1 MAVIDPAQRY
11 TYRQYF
17 DLKIDA
23 IDLAQYFGYRFVK
36 APLELQEYVGEL
48 GDDITNITTKVNRVL
63 PRLVNLNEQIK
74 REMLV
79 APVIESVIHWGDA
92 QLRAEYDVN
101 VSFQL
106 QGTVDYL
113 ISAGNLAQVLVVE
126 AKRDDLDYGVSQ
138 LIAEMIALDQWERS
152 PSVEQQGYILGALTI
167 GTLWQFA
174 WLDRHTK
181 LITQGLEGYRVP
193 QELEKIMRILVWH
206 SSANPV

>member
-1 MAVIDPAQRY
+1 MAIIDPAQRY

-23 IDLAQYFGYRFVK
+23 IDLAQYFGYRFIK
-36 APLELQEYVGEL
+36 APLELQEYGGEL

-152 PSVEQQGYILGALTI
+152 PSVEQQGSILGALTI